1 MTTSIRAA
9 GSDRLSSATLTAAYY
24 LLGAW
29 ALYLLLAPTTGFS
42 WIESWHNEQRAV
54 QIVLLVL
61 TALLTAVLTVFARDE
76 VRARLQFP
84 VWWWVFVALGV
95 VSALASQVPFAAFA
109 EVALFVLLS
118 TLVTLTATLTAW
130 RPERM
135 TQAARYGAL
144 LIAGAHVLSV
154 LVRYGASLDV
164 GKGMDLSVF
173 MLGYANPRFASA
185 LYAVLMPFVAAVAT
199 DTRERRLLRAVA
211 FTALCAL
218 WTINLGLGTRG
229 IWFAY
234 LVAVPLVSLVFGIRS
249 IVRIVGV
256 IATAAAVGLALF
268 LTITAAS
275 PSEVGTSGSLAVPTE
290 RLQSLTSREVLWG
303 LSWDAITAN
312 PLLGLGPM
320 HFAALQSHV
329 GAHPHNWPLQMA
341 SEWGLPALATLL
353 FVLIRALLRARSGLL
368 SETPGG
374 INAALAMAVALAYGL
389 VDGNLVMPVSQTAVA
404 LIIGLTLGSFTAL
417 PGPRQFFGWREAANL
432 TLAIAS
438 AVVIVSYSVPSL
450 EDQARTK
457 LIFRTDYPG
466 EWLTPRF
473 WEQGLLFQ

>member
-9 GSDRLSSATLTAAYY
+9 GSDRLSGATITAAHY

-61 TALLTAVLTVFARDE
+61 TTLLTAVLTAFARDE

-95 VSALASQVPFAAFA
+95 VSALASQLPFAAFA

-118 TLVTLTATLTAW
+118 TLVMLTATVTASQ
-130 RPERM
+130 PERM
-135 TQAARYGAL
+135 TQAVRYGAL

-154 LVRYGASLDV
+154 LVRYGASMDV
-164 GKGMDLSVF
+164 GKGVDLSVF

-185 LYAVLMPFVAAVAT
+185 LYAVLIPFVAALAI
-199 DTRERRLLRAVA
+199 DTRERCPLRAVA

-234 LVAVPLVSLVFGIRS
+234 LLSIPAIFLLLGIRPMIRIAAM
-249 IVRIVGV
+249 IVVS
-256 IATAAAVGLALF
+256 AAVGAALF
-268 LTITAAS
+268 SVLVFSSMAD
-275 PSEVGTSGSLAVPTE
+275 GLMYSGLPTE
-290 RLQSLTSREVLWG
+290 RLRTLTSREVLWR
-303 LSWDAITAN
+303 LSSDAIVSH

-320 HFAALQSHV
+320 QFAALKSHV
-329 GAHPHNWPLQMA
+329 GAHPHSWPLQLA
-341 SEWGLPALATLL
+341 SEWGVPAIVL
-353 FVLIRALLRARSGLL
+353 VLIALTTLSIRQRRAANAKSANREALLAL
-368 SETPGG
+368 S
-374 INAALAMAVALAYGL
+374 VALVYGL
-389 VDGNLVMPVSQTAVA
+389 VDGNLVMPVSQ
-404 LIIGLTLGSFTAL
+404 S
-417 PGPRQFFGWREAANL
+417 
-432 TLAIAS
+432 AS
-438 AVVIVSYSVPSL
+438 ALVLGLALGGSDVASSRTSVSRRVTQATTATVLVAALSVAAYAL
-450 EDQARTK
+450 TTIGDQSRTATEFR
-457 LIFRTDYPG
+457 LIFPG
-466 EWLTPRF
+466 KWLVPRF
-473 WEQGLLFQ
+473 WEQGLLWP